1 MRLRGIYRRTRILW
15 RLVETSRRKVDGFT
29 ISTQFL
35 TFSGFWI
42 YLKSYLRVFSRR
54 LKMWKEGIMMKGE
67 KPASYLR
74 GRIKRGG
81 NNYGV
86 SR

>member
-1 MRLRGIYRRTRILW
+1 VG
-15 RLVETSRRKVDGFT
+15 TSPRKVDGST

-54 LKMWKEGIMMKGE
+54 LKMWKEGINDERRKT
-67 KPASYLR
+67 S
-74 GRIKRGG
+74 I
-81 NNYGV
+81 V
-86 SR
+86 SSGQNKERRK